1 MDLPLVYRHG
11 DDVED
16 VYGLSP
22 LQEGML
28 FHVLREPD
36 AGMYFQQAAF
46 TMTGLDV
53 HAFERAWQRLVDRH
67 PILRTSFHWE
77 GREKPVQVV
86 HRDLVMAVDRLDWRA
101 FPPAEQEARLTEFLR
116 EDRQRGL
123 PLDRAPVQR
132 ITLIQITEN
141 THHYVWSHHHILL
154 DGWSGPLLFKEL
166 FGFYEA
172 FRRGGDLD
180 LPKPRPFAD
189 YIAWLGRQDLGKAE
203 VFWRD
208 SLKGLSAPTPLPED
222 RSGEPRRLRGDRFE
236 QRHVQLSEAVTT
248 TLQGLV
254 RRQQITFNTL
264 VQGAWALL
272 LSQYSDLDD
281 VCFGTLVSGRTPELE
296 GIEHMVGLFIN
307 TLPVRVRVPQDAEL
321 IPWLKG
327 IHAQQSEMRHYEYSP
342 LVQVQGWSEVKR
354 SLPLF
359 ESLVVF
365 ENYPGGK
372 DPSQA
377 GRGQGGAKFKR
388 TRSPKER
395 TNYPLA
401 VLAGPGKEL
410 LLRATYDRTRFDPD
424 AIGRIL
430 DHLVVIC
437 EGIAADPD
445 RRLGDLST
453 LSPARTLFGAHEIPS
468 DNAHPHAAR
477 RHRSERCRAAIFH
490 YFQCDRSSRRRGFL
504 PLGGRRGAAR
514 PGRDGVFRLA
524 DDPWRA
530 LFDKATCQRQGDVFP
545 LGPDPGAGQAGL

>member
-1 MDLPLVYRHG
+1 MMDLLLANGHG
-11 DDVED
+11 EDVED
-16 VYGLSP
+16 IYALSP

-46 TMTGLDV
+46 TMTGLAIP
-53 HAFERAWQRLVDRH
+53 AFERAWQRLVDRH

-86 HRDLVMAVDRLDWRA
+86 HRNLVMKVERLDWRA
-101 FPPAEQEARLTEFLR
+101 FPPAEQEAHLTEFLR

-123 PLDRAPVQR
+123 PLDQAPVQR
-132 ITLIQITEN
+132 ITLIQIADN
-141 THHYVWSHHHILL
+141 AHHYVWSHHHILL

-172 FRRGGDLD
+172 FRRGGDLN

-189 YIAWLGRQDLGKAE
+189 YIAWLGRQDMEKAE
-203 VFWRD
+203 AFWRD
-208 SLKGLSAPTPLPED
+208 CLKGLSAPTPLPED
-222 RSGEPRRLRGDRFE
+222 RSGEPRHLRGDRFE
-236 QRHVQLSEAVTT
+236 QRHVQLSETVTT
-248 TLQGLV
+248 ALNGLV
-254 RRQQITFNTL
+254 RRQQITLNTL

-272 LSQYSDLDD
+272 LSQYCDLDD
-281 VCFGTLVSGRTPELE
+281 VCFGTLVSGRTPELD

-307 TLPVRVRVPQDAEL
+307 TLPVRVRVPQDAAL

-327 IHAQQSEMRHYEYSP
+327 IHAQQSEMRQYEYSP
-342 LVQVQGWSEVKR
+342 LVQVQGWSEIKR
-354 SLPLF
+354 SLPMF

-377 GRGQGGAKFKR
+377 GRGQSGSKFKR

-401 VLAGPGKEL
+401 ILAGPGKEL
-410 LLRATYDRTRFDPD
+410 LLRATFDRTRFDPD

-430 DHLVVIC
+430 EHLAVIC
-437 EGIAADPD
+437 NAIAADPD
-445 RRLGDLST
+445 RHLGDLGI
-453 LSPARTLFGAHEIPS
+453 LSPAERQRVLVDWNETRVDFG
-468 DNAHPHAAR
+468 
-477 RHRSERCRAAIFH
+477 
-490 YFQCDRSSRRRGFL
+490 
-504 PLGGRRGAAR
+504 
-514 PGRDGVFRLA
+514 
-524 DDPWRA
+524 
-530 LFDKATCQRQGDVFP
+530 
-545 LGPDPGAGQAGL
+545 GPECA